1 MALITVQGLKME
13 VGEQRL
19 FDGMSFEIQEGDRV
33 GLIGVNGAG
42 KTTLFKLLTG
52 EYYPTD
58 GTVVVNKN
66 VTIGYMEQ
74 HVCRNLERSAY
85 DEVMTVFSELIGMEK
100 ELDKI
105 EGKIQILMNEPNPMT
120 KENPP
125 QFELFSDDGEVNG
138 TRK

>member
-13 VGEQRL
+13 FGEQLL

-66 VTIGYMEQ
+66 VT
-74 HVCRNLERSAY
+74 
-85 DEVMTVFSELIGMEK
+85 
-100 ELDKI
+100 
-105 EGKIQILMNEPNPMT
+105 
-120 KENPP
+120 
-125 QFELFSDDGEVNG
+125 
-138 TRK
+138 